1 MRDCPKRKAINA
13 LTAQHEEQEK
23 ADEEARMSSL
33 QLLNAVKAKA
43 EAPKTPTMYVGATVN
58 GKTSRAL
65 VDSGAT
71 HKWLWRKQRD

>member
-43 EAPKTPTMYVGATVN
+43 EAPKTPIMYVGATVN